1 MNYFLDVNKKMS
13 AIEVGRKCVKT
24 RGRKTGETVTVVK
37 LIYAN
42 FVDVRDSKGKVKR
55 CNILH
60 LEPLA

>member
-37 LIYAN
+37 LIDAN

>member
-1 MNYFLDVNKKMS
+1 MS

-37 LIYAN
+37 VLDAN
-42 FVDVRDSKGKVKR
+42 FVEVRDSKGKVKR
-55 CNILH
+55 CNVLH